1 MRSIVLLE
9 YQNKSKFVSQASL
22 TRMFNSVVKLT
33 GMNDNSIIKFKNVT
47 KNFSRNN
54 QKTFKEFLP
63 ALFMGEKTV
72 DKFTALNDISFEIK
86 AGECVGII
94 GPNGSGKSTILKL
107 IAGVMSPSSGN
118 IHVHGKISPLI
129 ELGAGMHPELSGREN
144 IYLNG
149 AILGLKRKEIDKN
162 LQSIIDFSEISEF
175 IDQPVKHYSSGMYM
189 RLAFSI
195 AVHVDPEI
203 LIVDEILAV
212 GDTQFQAKCFAKME
226 EFKNRGVTI
235 IFVSHGLGQVQTFCT
250 RAIYINQHHIILD
263 GKPAD
268 AIAKYQNDQH

>member
-1 MRSIVLLE
+1 MST
-9 YQNKSKFVSQASL
+9 NP
-22 TRMFNSVVKLT
+22 
-33 GMNDNSIIKFKNVT
+33 IIKFHHVT

-72 DKFTALNDISFEIK
+72 DKFTALSDISFEIS

-118 IHVHGKISPLI
+118 VLVHGKISPLI
-129 ELGAGMHPELSGREN
+129 ELGAGMHPELTGREN

-149 AILGLKRKEIDKN
+149 AILGLKRKEIDNN
-162 LQSIIDFSEISEF
+162 LQSIIDFSEIPEF

-195 AVHVDPEI
+195 AVHVNPEI

-212 GDTQFQAKCFAKME
+212 GDAPFQAKCFAKME
-226 EFKNRGVTI
+226 EFKKQGVTI
-235 IFVSHGLGQVQTFCT
+235 IFVSHSLGQIEKFCT
-250 RAIYINQHHIILD
+250 RAIYLNQHHIILD
-263 GKPAD
+263 GKPTD
-268 AIAKYQNDQH
+268 AIANYQNA